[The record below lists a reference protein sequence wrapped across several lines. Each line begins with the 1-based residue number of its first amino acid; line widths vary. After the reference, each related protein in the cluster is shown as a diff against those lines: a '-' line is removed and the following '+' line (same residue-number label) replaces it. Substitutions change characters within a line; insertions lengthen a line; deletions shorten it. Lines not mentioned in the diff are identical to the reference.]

1 MAPANRAVD
10 TALVTLATILT
21 ALANNNPEILATA
34 TLAMIL
40 MVLANNVAH
49 TVPATLVTTLTVPVP
64 LGMILTALGN
74 KPVAPALANKP
85 ADMAPAT
92 PAMTRTALGNKVATM
107 VPEHRAVDMDRAAP
121 AMILN
126 LEADPD
132 LVSRAITSIKI
143 KLAVDTVPAALVTT
157 LTVLANNLAN
167 MVRAPLA
174 TILMILDNKPVVMA
188 VPALPTT
195 LMDLELKVKD
205 SGVVELGR
213 EILRV
218 VPLMTILAVDCNKAV
233 SKDMAVNRVVAMMIT
248 IE

>member
-21 ALANNNPEILATA
+21 ALANNNPAILAPA

-40 MVLANNVAH
+40 MVLANNVAD
-49 TVPATLVTTLTVPVP
+49 TVPATLATTLTVPAP

-74 KPVAPALANKP
+74 KPAPANKP

-107 VPEHRAVDMDRAAP
+107 APEHRAVDMDRAAP
-121 AMILN
+121 AMIPTVPANKVAGMALLVN

-143 KLAVDTVPAALVTT
+143 KLAVDT
-157 LTVLANNLAN
+157 
-167 MVRAPLA
+167 VRAPLA

-195 LMDLELKVKD
+195 LMNLELKVKE

-218 VPLMTILAVDCNKAV
+218 VPLVTALAVDCNKAV